1 MLTITKC
8 RDEWLLRI
16 VQERGWVSLEAA
28 QELRQSPYASTEL
41 VRRGLVSKERL
52 AEAVW
57 EQYRIPFAEPD
68 AAAADKLAATL
79 VPEALCRRH
88 GLVPLRL
95 DADALEVL
103 TSDPL
108 DTAALEEVMAAS
120 GRTPRTVYGLPEHI
134 EGLINAL
141 YSSDTVIYDLLQ
153 KLPDAAS
160 VECMTGDEPEAPE
173 AAAESIGTP
182 VIRLANQIIAQAV
195 RLKASDIHLEQEEKS
210 TAVRY
215 RIDGVLRTVMSLP
228 KHIGN
233 GPLISRIKI
242 MSDLDLADRR
252 RAQDGRAKLRVG
264 GRELGLRV
272 STIPTAFGEKAVL
285 RILDQRSAEVPLESL
300 GFRARVR
307 ERIAELAGCGQGLL
321 LVTGPTG
328 SGKTTTLYSILNRL
342 KSDQVNI
349 VTVEDP
355 IEYRLPGI
363 NQIQVHEKA
372 GLGFASVLRSVL
384 RQDPDIILVGEIRDR
399 ETADIAFQA
408 ALTGHMVFSTLHTN
422 DAVSTINR
430 LLDMGVE
437 RFKLAPALAGVV
449 SQRLVRRICA
459 ECRGQGCEACAGT
472 GLRGRIALAEVLD
485 LRDPEARQRLGAA
498 ASLENFEAVAL
509 EKGWLWKLADDA
521 RGHLEAGETTRDEV
535 APYIG
540 PAPMPLPAARGDSP
554 LPQGTASKRILIVDD
569 CPDNRGLARDTLR
582 SEGYELAEAPDG
594 ASALAQIQAR
604 LPGLVL
610 LDLMMPGVD
619 GFAVIKRLRADP
631 GTAHL
636 PIIVLTAMGEAESQA
651 LCLEL
656 GADDYMIKPFHPKV
670 LRARVQAL
678 FRRQCY

>member
-1 MLTITKC
+1 
-8 RDEWLLRI
+8 
-16 VQERGWVSLEAA
+16 
-28 QELRQSPYASTEL
+28 
-41 VRRGLVSKERL
+41 
-52 AEAVW
+52 
-57 EQYRIPFAEPD
+57 
-68 AAAADKLAATL
+68 
-79 VPEALCRRH
+79 
-88 GLVPLRL
+88 
-95 DADALEVL
+95 
-103 TSDPL
+103 
-108 DTAALEEVMAAS
+108 
-120 GRTPRTVYGLPEHI
+120 
-134 EGLINAL
+134 
-141 YSSDTVIYDLLQ
+141 
-153 KLPDAAS
+153 
-160 VECMTGDEPEAPE
+160 MTGDEPEAPE

>member
-1 MLTITKC
+1 MPTLAKC

-16 VQERGWVSLEAA
+16 AQERGWVSPADA

-41 VRRGLVSKERL
+41 VRRGLVAKERL
-52 AEAVW
+52 AQAVW
-57 EQYRIPFAEPD
+57 EQYRIPFAEP
-68 AAAADKLAATL
+68 AAAALDKLAATL
-79 VPEALCRRH
+79 VPEVLCRKH

-108 DTAALEEVMAAS
+108 DTAALEEVMAVS
-120 GRTPRTVYGLPEHI
+120 GRTPRSSYGLPEHI

-153 KLPDAAS
+153 KLPDAAP
-160 VECMTGDEPEAPE
+160 VEFLGSGEQEEPEP
-173 AAAESIGTP
+173 AAESIGTP
-182 VIRLANQIIAQAV
+182 VIRLVNQIIAHAV
-195 RLKASDIHLEQEEKS
+195 RLKASDIHIEQEERS

-215 RIDGVLRTVMSLP
+215 RVDGVLRTVMSLP
-228 KHIGN
+228 KHIGS
-233 GPLISRIKI
+233 GPLVSRIKI

-272 STIPTAFGEKAVL
+272 STMPTAFGEKVVL

-300 GFRARVR
+300 GFRAEARKK
-307 ERIAELAGCGQGLL
+307 IADLAGCSHGLL

-342 KSDQVNI
+342 KSDGVNI

-437 RFKLAPALAGVV
+437 RFKLAPALVGVV
-449 SQRLVRRICA
+449 SQRLVRRLCPD
-459 ECRGQGCEACAGT
+459 CGGKGCEACAGF
-472 GLRGRIALAEVLD
+472 GLHGRIALAEVLD
-485 LRDPEARQRLGAA
+485 LRDPEARQKLAA
-498 ASLENFEAVAL
+498 ASSMEGFEALAV
-509 EKGWLWKLADDA
+509 EKGWLKRISDDA
-521 RGHLEAGETTRDEV
+521 RWHLEASETTRDEV
-535 APYIG
+535 APYLSAEPI
-540 PAPMPLPAARGDSP
+540 P
-554 LPQGTASKRILIVDD
+554 LPQAGAAAPRRILIVDD
-569 CPDNRGLARDTLR
+569 CPDNRGLARDTLKA
-582 SEGYELAEAPDG
+582 EGYELAEAPGG
-594 ASALAQIQAR
+594 ASALEQIKAR
-604 LPGLVL
+604 QPGLVL

-619 GFAVIKRLRADP
+619 GFAVIKRLRADAA
-631 GTAHL
+631 TAHL

-656 GADDYMIKPFHPKV
+656 GADDYMTKPFHPKV